1 MTPAPPPPPGRG
13 GPRPSP
19 SPSEV
24 GGWAPPSAF
33 VSSLPRS
40 DHPAPRGRLPPGADH
55 RPTGPPSFGGRSGP
69 PGRDRNADPD
79 VDGVA
84 MAAATATG
92 VLLGV
97 RFAVAAAWVVA
108 AFCLAVACLG
118 AGSVSRLRDDSG
130 SGTAVVG
137 VLVVST
143 LLASGGAAAAMR
155 ATAVRDGILLSGA
168 RQPARVEVTATVAE
182 EPHQVRYGGQ
192 WVVLTVN
199 EVHRNGRTY
208 RTRERAGMIVPRGRL
223 PPSQP
228 SGGTPT
234 ADPTRPSDPAAV
246 PGPSGPTGSPR
257 SAGSVTPRGGAE
269 GRLAVGERL
278 RVRASLGEA
287 RWSDSLGRQPPVVLR
302 NPIIEGRAPPGGA
315 ALRISERVRDA
326 ARSRALASL
335 TPERAGLL
343 IGMALGDTSLLP
355 AELERDFRAAGLTHL
370 MAVSGANLAVV
381 LAAGLWLAGAAGVGR
396 RGLAVVGILLVV
408 VLVVVTRWEPSVL
421 RAGVM
426 AGLVLLGVA
435 TGRGPGGRRALS
447 LAVVVLLLADPSLA
461 GALGFQLSVVATAG
475 VLWLG
480 PATASAL
487 PDRVPERI
495 RRGVGM
501 TLGAQ
506 ATAVPALALT
516 FGSVSLAG
524 LPANLLGLPLAGGPM
539 LLGVVAAA
547 TAPVVP
553 WAATL
558 ACRLADP
565 FLLALIAVARWAAG
579 LPGGSVALAGPARAA
594 PVGVVL
600 LGLLAVARRRC
611 SPYLPRRAELPTD
624 VERTVKGRDDHRRRA
639 PPGGAVTA
647 RGGGARDL
655 GPPDLPGPGQDVR
668 RHVR

>member
-1 MTPAPPPPPGRG
+1 
-13 GPRPSP
+13 
-19 SPSEV
+19 
-24 GGWAPPSAF
+24 
-33 VSSLPRS
+33 
-40 DHPAPRGRLPPGADH
+40 
-55 RPTGPPSFGGRSGP
+55 
-69 PGRDRNADPD
+69 
-79 VDGVA
+79 

-92 VLLGV
+92 VLLGI

-108 AFCLAVACLG
+108 AFCLAMACLG
-118 AGSVSRLRDDSG
+118 AGSVSRLRDERG
-130 SGTAVVG
+130 SSTAVVG
-137 VLVVST
+137 VLVFST

-155 ATAVRDGILLSGA
+155 ATAVSDGVLLSGA

-182 EPHQVRYGGQ
+182 DPHQVRYGGQ

-234 ADPTRPSDPAAV
+234 ANPVRPSDPAALPGPWGSAASPGPWGPAAS

-278 RVRASLGEA
+278 RVRASVGEA

-495 RRGVGM
+495 RKGVGM

-539 LLGVVAAA
+539 LLGVIAAA
-547 TAPVVP
+547 TAPVAP

-600 LGLLAVARRRC
+600 LGMLAVARRRR

-655 GPPDLPGPGQDVR
+655 GPSDLPGPGQDVR

>member
-1 MTPAPPPPPGRG
+1 
-13 GPRPSP
+13 
-19 SPSEV
+19 
-24 GGWAPPSAF
+24 
-33 VSSLPRS
+33 
-40 DHPAPRGRLPPGADH
+40 
-55 RPTGPPSFGGRSGP
+55 
-69 PGRDRNADPD
+69 
-79 VDGVA
+79 

-92 VLLGV
+92 VLLGI
-97 RFAVAAAWVVA
+97 RFAVAAAWVAA

-118 AGSVSRLRDDSG
+118 AGSLSRLRDESG
-130 SGTAVVG
+130 SSAVVG
-137 VLVVST
+137 VLVLST

-155 ATAVRDGILLSGA
+155 ATAVRGGILLGGI
-168 RQPARVEVTATVAE
+168 RQPTRVEVTATVAE

-199 EVHRNGRTY
+199 KVHRDGRTY
-208 RTRERAGMIVPRGRL
+208 RTRERAGMILPRGRL
-223 PPSQP
+223 PPSQQ
-228 SGGTPT
+228 SGGSPT
-234 ADPTRPSDPAAV
+234 ANPTDAGSAAP
-246 PGPSGPTGSPR
+246 PG
-257 SAGSVTPRGGAE
+257 SAGSATRPGGVE

-278 RVRASLGEA
+278 RVRASVGEA

-302 NPIIEGRAPPGGA
+302 SPVIEGRAPPGGV

-343 IGMALGDTSLLP
+343 IGMALGDTSMLP
-355 AELERDFRAAGLTHL
+355 AELEQDFRAAGLTHL

-381 LAAGLWLAGAAGVGR
+381 LAAGLWLAGVAGVGR
-396 RGLAVVGILLVV
+396 RGLAVVGIVLVM

-480 PATASAL
+480 PAMASAL
-487 PDRVPERI
+487 PDRIPERV
-495 RRGVGM
+495 RKGVGM

-506 ATAVPALALT
+506 AAAVPVLALT

-547 TAPVVP
+547 TAPVAP
-553 WAATL
+553 WAANL

-565 FLLALIAVARWAAG
+565 FLFALIAVARWAAG
-579 LPGGSVALAGPARAA
+579 LPGGSITLTGPARAA
-594 PVGVVL
+594 PVAVVL
-600 LGLLAVARRRC
+600 LGLLAVARRRR

-624 VERTVKGRDDHRRRA
+624 VERTVKGRDGHRRRA
-639 PPGGAVTA
+639 PPGGSVTA
-647 RGGGARDL
+647 RGAGARDL
-655 GPPDLPGPGQDVR
+655 GSPDLPGPRQDVR
-668 RHVR
+668 RHIR